1 MVCIHCGSDT
11 KVTNSRPQKR
21 LNQVWRRRE
30 CLNCG
35 AIFTTSES
43 AAYEAVWAVK
53 NSKSKLE
60 PFSRDKLFLSLH
72 KSLGHRP
79 TAILDASGLTDTVM
93 RKLATQITDG
103 LIERTQIVVT
113 SQVVLNRFDKSAST
127 HYAAFHRNS

>member
-1 MVCIHCGSDT
+1 MVCLLCGSDT

-35 AIFTTSES
+35 LIFTTEE
-43 AAYEAVWAVK
+43 ATDYEASWRVK
-53 NSKSKLE
+53 NRQGRLT

-79 TAILDASGLTDTVM
+79 TAIQDAGALTDTII
-93 RKLATQITDG
+93 RKLVTQITAG
-103 LIERTQIVVT
+103 SVERITIVYAV
-113 SQVVLNRFDKSAST
+113 QVSLTRFDKVAST
-127 HYAAFHRNS
+127 HYAAFHKS